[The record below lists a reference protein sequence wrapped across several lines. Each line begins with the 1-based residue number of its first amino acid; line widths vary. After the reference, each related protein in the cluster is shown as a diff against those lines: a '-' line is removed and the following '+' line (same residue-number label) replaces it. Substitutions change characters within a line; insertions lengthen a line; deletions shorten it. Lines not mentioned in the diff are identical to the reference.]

1 MASRPSLAFVYS
13 IPIAIAG
20 GLIGLGGAEFR
31 LPVLVGPLQY
41 PAKKAVPL
49 NLVVSLM
56 TLLSSF
62 AIRGQ
67 AIPFV
72 TLAPLADGIVAMIAG
87 AVLAALIG
95 TALAGKVSEER
106 LHKVVLFL
114 LVTIGIGLII
124 EGFLPE
130 QFPAL
135 LPSTTIAHVVGG
147 FVFGLGIGLV
157 SSLLG
162 VAGGELIIPTLVF
175 AYGADIKIAGSASL
189 LISIP
194 TVLVGVVRYAF
205 RGGYSDRAVWSQTI
219 IPMSFGSVLG
229 AILGGMLVGLVSSS
243 VLKVVLGIILYWS
256 AFKIFRKRREPH
268 QRGDKVASPSP

>member
-1 MASRPSLAFVYS
+1 MAFVYS

-49 NLVVSLM
+49 NLIVSLI
-56 TLLSSF
+56 TLITSF
-62 AIRGQ
+62 AIRSRT
-67 AIPFV
+67 IPFH
-72 TLAPLADGIVAMIAG
+72 TLTPISDGIVAMIAG

-106 LHKVVLFL
+106 LNKVILFL
-114 LVTIGIGLII
+114 LVIIGMRLIV

-130 QFPAL
+130 RMPAL
-135 LPSTTIAHVVGG
+135 LPATTIAHVLGG
-147 FVFGLGIGLV
+147 FVFGLAIGMV

-175 AYGADIKIAGSASL
+175 AFGADIKTAGSGSL

-205 RGGYSDRAVWSQTI
+205 RKSYAERDVWPQTI
-219 IPMSFGSVLG
+219 APMSFGSVIG
-229 AILGGMLVGLVSSS
+229 ALIGGVLVGSVPSS
-243 VLKVVLGIILYWS
+243 VLKVLLGIILNWS
-256 AFKIFRKRREPH
+256 AFKIFMKRKKTE
-268 QRGDKVASPSP
+268 GSPLAG